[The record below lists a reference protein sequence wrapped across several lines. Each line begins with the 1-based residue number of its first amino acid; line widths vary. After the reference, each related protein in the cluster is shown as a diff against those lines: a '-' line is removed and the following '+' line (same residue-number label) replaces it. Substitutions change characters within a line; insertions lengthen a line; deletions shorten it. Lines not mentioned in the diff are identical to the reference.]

1 MRSALL
7 AAAFLSACASTPE
20 PAPERVAVVWERVDD
35 VQGTCQKVSGRPELF
50 KLRGCSTWT
59 ATDSTGQRICS
70 IYAPAPA
77 SERDT
82 QALATLG
89 HELLHCFD
97 GHWQV
102 PRTPFERVSRQ
113 MAAAAPVQPVAVA
126 ASGQIAGGG

>member
-7 AAAFLSACASTPE
+7 AAAFLTACASTPE

-97 GHWQV
+97 GHWHDRWGRMNE
-102 PRTPFERVSRQ
+102 PERRAAIGPARKPAD
-113 MAAAAPVQPVAVA
+113 AAAAD
-126 ASGQIAGGG
+126 